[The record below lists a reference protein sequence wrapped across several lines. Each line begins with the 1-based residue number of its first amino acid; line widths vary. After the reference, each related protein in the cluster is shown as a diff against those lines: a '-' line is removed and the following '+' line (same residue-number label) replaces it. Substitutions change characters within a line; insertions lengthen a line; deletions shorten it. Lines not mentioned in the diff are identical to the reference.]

1 MILYVTQVI
10 DFVIT
15 VLMIIITWLAGG
27 SFANLLSLIPTVFFN
42 AYMVVIIRSYY
53 LSLAR
58 PEGVDYADATATTTA
73 EAGVLDGP
81 DIDESDDVVVVEA
94 AGAGKKSEAEDR
106 AALAAAK
113 AAKD

>member
-1 MILYVTQVI
+1 VI

-81 DIDESDDVVVVEA
+81 DIDIDDSDDVIVVEA
-94 AGAGKKSEAEDR
+94 AGAGKKTEAEDR